1 MSFVKNECQQLTLED
16 SMFSLTARERRML
29 EDPGQNRLLK
39 KYSP

>member
-16 SMFSLTARERRML
+16 SMFPLPPMNVVCSKNPE
-29 EDPGQNRLLK
+29 QNRLLK